1 MKRGREVQ
9 YDGAIQACLGEFE
22 VSFVSAKLFLQI
34 DIILYNFL
42 LRNWSRYFLLKRGSV
57 DARVE
62 RYFTGKG
69 DKVCLITNFR
79 YVISSPNQIVLW
91 SSALVLLTPYH
102 LETEDVHR
110 S

>member
-1 MKRGREVQ
+1 MR
-9 YDGAIQACLGEFE
+9 
-22 VSFVSAKLFLQI
+22 S
-34 DIILYNFL
+34 
-42 LRNWSRYFLLKRGSV
+42 
-57 DARVE
+57 ARVE
-62 RYFTGKG
+62 TYFTGKS

-91 SSALVLLTPYH
+91 SFALVLLTPYH